1 MYCADYYLDQ
11 NNISILDLLCTVFYA
26 TVSYMPTIYKKV
38 YYKISNID
46 DINQCTVQISSY

>member
-26 TVSYMPTIYKKV
+26 TVSYMPTIYKIV